1 MLHDCTT
8 TQGEDIASKNQTQ
21 LRLCALRWSSAFALP
36 CVGGNLKPRPF
47 TVRPDGQDHLSAEA
61 AGGWKSIFESRRRR
75 KLVRHKQHHIPGDAQ
90 QIQMSHDTG
99 FGSTFAKPVSIAVV
113 NPTDHH
119 IKDCCR
125 SRQAKLHAQHCC
137 HVFAVLQNTM

>member
-1 MLHDCTT
+1 M
-8 TQGEDIASKNQTQ
+8 I
-21 LRLCALRWSSAFALP
+21 ALP
-36 CVGGNLKPRPF
+36 HKVRTSPARLKLNYDCLRFAGAAPSRCHAWGGNLKPRPF
-47 TVRPDGQDHLSAEA
+47 TVRPDGQDHLSTEA

-75 KLVRHKQHHIPGDAQ
+75 KLVRHKQYHIPGDAQ

-99 FGSTFAKPVSIAVV
+99 FGSTFAKPVSIAAV